1 MLFDLHHSQTQPP
14 LGSGCQVGST
24 FGQLQGSP
32 QSAPYQFECM
42 GRTVAPQQYQHQQ
55 QYLQQS
61 EILQYENAFRQ
72 FSAGAYKI
80 EPAPHKEVR
89 QLVSQFAEG
98 KDKVP
103 SPPQQ
108 QYLQQSEILQYEN
121 AFRQSSA
128 GAYKIDPA
136 PHKEVR
142 QLVSQF
148 AESEDKIR
156 VDATPRITTGH
167 INPLSV
173 QTFQT
178 SNKGTTATSRV
189 PVRFG
194 GIEGNMRFL
203 EFLEEK
209 MEFIK
214 KSRKEIECSLK
225 GFSMRESKDREIV
238 LAPPKEQTD
247 LTKTAEFGTVV
258 EESINDSEEHEDSLK
273 LKERLKHDDPKS
285 LRENGVDLKNKI
297 KDLGNIVEILMCNIK
312 LINTLDGMARDM
324 NKRSQNNKIR

>member
-1 MLFDLHHSQTQPP
+1 MEGLQMSFGLHHSQTQPP

-32 QSAPYQFECM
+32 QSALYQFECM
-42 GRTVAPQQYQHQQ
+42 GRTVAPQQHQH
-55 QYLQQS
+55 
-61 EILQYENAFRQ
+61 
-72 FSAGAYKI
+72 
-80 EPAPHKEVR
+80 
-89 QLVSQFAEG
+89 
-98 KDKVP
+98 
-103 SPPQQ
+103 QQ

-128 GAYKIDPA
+128 GAYKIEPA

-156 VDATPRITTGH
+156 VDATPRITMGH

-178 SNKGTTATSRV
+178 SNKSTIATSHV

-194 GIEGNMRFL
+194 DIEGKMK
-203 EFLEEK
+203 FLEEK

-214 KSRKEIECSLK
+214 KLREKIECYLK
-225 GFSMRESKDREIV
+225 GFSMRESKDRETV
-238 LAPPKEQTD
+238 LAPPKEQAD

-273 LKERLKHDDPKS
+273 LKEQLKHDDPKS
-285 LRENGVDLKNKI
+285 LRENGIDFKNKI
-297 KDLGNIVEILMCNIK
+297 KDLDNIVEMLMSHIE
-312 LINTLDGMARDM
+312 LINTLDGVARDV